1 MPAKG
6 RSRTHQGEE
15 SAAAARRSSA
25 GAEGRARHQDARR
38 RQSDP
43 HGEYPGG
50 LPELR
55 LPPVAMGG
63 QGGQLRRQCQPKQ
76 EGIQETTLD
85 EEGREFKKTAGE
97 QSQSCLS
104 ATLGGCQRGLLQAG
118 QRVRGEAEERG
129 LAKEEA
135 SAPVDD
141 EKRGHGSAVQG
152 PAGGKRSWPL
162 EELKLAG
169 RQCTGGERECTLL
182 KAFAGSSPFRQINC
196 GGAQSRIKEE
206 GERCEWAQLAEYY
219 ESCEKIGQKQ
229 IFSPL
234 PRGV

>member
-1 MPAKG
+1 MTSTA
-6 RSRTHQGEE
+6 SIQGD
-15 SAAAARRSSA
+15 SGS
-25 GAEGRARHQDARR
+25 
-38 RQSDP
+38 
-43 HGEYPGG
+43 GG
-50 LPELR
+50 CQ
-55 LPPVAMGG
+55 PVALGG
-63 QGGQLRRQCQPKQ
+63 QGGQLRGQCQPKQ

-169 RQCTGGERECTLL
+169 RQCTGGERERALL
-182 KAFAGSSPFRQINC
+182 KAAAGWSPFRRINC